1 MPEILA
7 LLQTIA
13 PLLEPT
19 TVRQLSQV
27 LFGML
32 VISGRL
38 TMLGLSRWTEKGG
51 SYRTI
56 QRVYHRVLP
65 RTIDWLFFRQR
76 F

>member
-1 MPEILA
+1 
-7 LLQTIA
+7 
-13 PLLEPT
+13 
-19 TVRQLSQV
+19 
-27 LFGML
+27 ML

-65 RTIDWLFFRQR
+65 WTAIHWLFFGSA

>member
-1 MPEILA
+1 
-7 LLQTIA
+7 
-13 PLLEPT
+13 LEST

-56 QRVYHRVLP
+56 QRLYQCVLP
-65 RTIDWLFFRQR
+65 WKVLPWSFFRQR
-76 F
+76 FLNPADEYLVAGD